1 MYCSRCGT
9 ALPDDSDFCTSCGA
23 KILKEVSIP
32 EATET
37 KPKIKFDGKKKT
49 LAIVAV
55 CIVFALGVWI
65 IISQISKSNLHKE
78 LMRDWSRVESSGG
91 SYYTLELDF
100 SEDEIE
106 YIFDS
111 FFYDDTIATFDYKV
125 ISGNQI
131 KIDARDTIYTIEFND
146 DKTMMT
152 ITPALTSA
160 DSSENWFHH

>member
-37 KPKIKFDGKKKT
+37 KPKIKLDGKKKT

-111 FFYDDTIATFDYKV
+111 FFMMILSLPL
-125 ISGNQI
+125 II
-131 KIDARDTIYTIEFND
+131 KLFPEIKLKSMPKILSTQLSS
-146 DKTMMT
+146 TM
-152 ITPALTSA
+152 IKQ
-160 DSSENWFHH
+160 